1 MWVSTLFRKGG
12 PTMANRTRFDRAIRW
27 CVRSALRGPKTPLA
41 TLATLLDELRQV
53 PSWNARDVRKVQT
66 VAFHRL
72 VQPRRPTRQQFQDVF
87 FSA

>member
-1 MWVSTLFRKGG
+1 
-12 PTMANRTRFDRAIRW
+12 MANRTRIDRAIRW

-53 PSWNARDVRKVQT
+53 PSWNARDVKQVQA
-66 VAFHRL
+66 VAFHKL
-72 VQPRRPTRQQFQDVF
+72 VQPRRRTLQQFQDAL